1 MYRGRLISVPSMF
14 FIFEDCDVPLFNID
28 VNAWRT
34 LAQVTGDLP
43 LPPPEEMRRFN
54 METLLNAMHDP
65 KFRKLS
71 DPVSLF
77 CISVCV
83 FMTVSVRE
91 VSSPISPSCSNRT
104 TRSIVI

>member
-1 MYRGRLISVPSMF
+1 MYFMF
-14 FIFEDCDVPLFNID
+14 EICDVPLLNID
-28 VNAWRT
+28 IFAWRT
-34 LAQVTGDLP
+34 LAQITGDIL
-43 LPPPEEMRRFN
+43 LPPPEKINRFN

-83 FMTVSVRE
+83 FMTVSV
-91 VSSPISPSCSNRT
+91 ISWFTNISLL
-104 TRSIVI
+104 IQ